1 VDNAHWVAGDWG
13 TSHLRLFLCD
23 SAGRRVESALGAGA
37 AESGGRFAATLAAL
51 VAPWAER
58 HGPLPTVLCG
68 MVGSNIG
75 WVQAPYLPA
84 PIRPVQIAQS
94 CVALEGGRVN
104 IVPGLSCRN
113 PFGAPDFMRGEETQ
127 ILGALNLNPALNS
140 GRRILCLP
148 GTHTKWV
155 VVEDGRIGEFLTAPT
170 GEVFAVLRDHSV
182 LVRNA
187 SGADDL
193 TTFSEAVRGFQGFP
207 HAQLLHRLFEC
218 RARQLAGELSGAQAE
233 SYLSG
238 LLIASDVQGA
248 LQLLNSASPGV
259 TLCLIGSSDLTRLYA
274 AVLRAQGVESLE
286 IEGAAAALAG
296 LVQVHRYLL
305 PGAARRAG

>member
-1 VDNAHWVAGDWG
+1 MDNAYLVAGDWG

-23 SAGRRVESALGAGA
+23 SAGRRVESALGPGA
-37 AESGGRFAATLAAL
+37 AESNGRFAATLAAL
-51 VAPWAER
+51 VAPWTER

-84 PIRPVQIAQS
+84 PIRPAQIAHA
-94 CVALEGGRVN
+94 CVPLEGGRVN

-127 ILGALNLNPALNS
+127 ILGALNLDPSLSS

-155 VVEDGRIGEFLTAPT
+155 VVEEGRIGEFFTAPT

-182 LVRNA
+182 LVRNP

-193 TTFSEAVRGFQGFP
+193 STFSEAVRAFQGFP
-207 HAQLLHRLFEC
+207 QAQLLHRLFEC

-248 LQLLNSASPGV
+248 LQLLNTESHGAV
-259 TLCLIGSSDLTRLYA
+259 CLIGSTDLTRLYA
-274 AVLRAQGVESLE
+274 EVLRNQGVESSQV
-286 IEGAAAALAG
+286 EGAAAALAG
-296 LVQVHRYLL
+296 LVQVHQYSL
-305 PGAARRAG
+305 PGAARLAG